1 MAVWQMSNMRK
12 FMGKPLLLLELQPSG
27 PLIKKKKKLLIVML
41 FFYVEDVFERGLP
54 VTWVFQLLKKK
65 TVLVRSGPHYNV

>member
-27 PLIKKKKKLLIVML
+27 PSIKKKKVTDCDGVLLHRRCL
-41 FFYVEDVFERGLP
+41 
-54 VTWVFQLLKKK
+54 
-65 TVLVRSGPHYNV
+65 